1 MAINGHGTGKDI
13 SERLMTTKSQTSVA
27 DVESVAQRYLSLKGA
42 AQYTSLSYYNLREMC
57 YLRRLPSIKVGK
69 RILIEIAHLD
79 EFLQARKE
87 TANGG
92 GV

>member
-1 MAINGHGTGKDI
+1 MAINGHGTGKDT
-13 SERLMTTKSQTSVA
+13 SRKRMAAKSQLRTA

-69 RILIEIAHLD
+69 RILIEIADLD

>member
-1 MAINGHGTGKDI
+1 MTINGHGTGKDTSGRRMI
-13 SERLMTTKSQTSVA
+13 TKSQPRAA
-27 DVESVAQRYLSLKGA
+27 DVESVAQRYISLKGA

-69 RILIEIAHLD
+69 RILIEIADLD
-79 EFLQARKE
+79 EYLQARKE
-87 TANGG
+87 TAIGD

>member
-1 MAINGHGTGKDI
+1 MAINGHGMGKDT
-13 SERLMTTKSQTSVA
+13 SRMRMATKSQSSIA

-57 YLRRLPSIKVGK
+57 YLKRLPHIRVGK
-69 RILIEIAHLD
+69 RILLEITDLD
-79 EFLQARKE
+79 EYLQARKE
-87 TANGG
+87 W

>member
-1 MAINGHGTGKDI
+1 MTINGHGTGKDN
-13 SERLMTTKSQTSVA
+13 SRSRMAAKSQPRIA

-69 RILIEIAHLD
+69 RILIEIADLD

>member
-1 MAINGHGTGKDI
+1 MTINGHGTGKDT
-13 SERLMTTKSQTSVA
+13 SRKRMATKYQPRVA
-27 DVESVAQRYLSLKGA
+27 DVESVAQRYISLKGA

-69 RILIEIAHLD
+69 RILIEITDLD
-79 EFLQARKE
+79 EYLQARKE
-87 TANGG
+87 AAIGG

>member
-1 MAINGHGTGKDI
+1 MAINGHGTGKDN
-13 SERLMTTKSQTSVA
+13 SERRMNAQFQPRVA

-57 YLRRLPSIKVGK
+57 YLRKLPSIKVGK
-69 RILIEIAHLD
+69 RILIEIADLD

-92 GV
+92 V

>member
-1 MAINGHGTGKDI
+1 MAINGHGTGKDN
-13 SERLMTTKSQTSVA
+13 SERRMNAQSQPRVA

-57 YLRRLPSIKVGK
+57 YLRKLPSIKVGK
-69 RILIEIAHLD
+69 RILIEIADLD

-87 TANGG
+87 TVNGG
-92 GV
+92 V

>member
-1 MAINGHGTGKDI
+1 MAIKGHGTGKDK
-13 SERLMTTKSQTSVA
+13 SRSRVDTKSSPRAA

-57 YLRRLPSIKVGK
+57 YLRKLPSIKVGK
-69 RILIEIAHLD
+69 RILIEIADLD

-92 GV
+92 V